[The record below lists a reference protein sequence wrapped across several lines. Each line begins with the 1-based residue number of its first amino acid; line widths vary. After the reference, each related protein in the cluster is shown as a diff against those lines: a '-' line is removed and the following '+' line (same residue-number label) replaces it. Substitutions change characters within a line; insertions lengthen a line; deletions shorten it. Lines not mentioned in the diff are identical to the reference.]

1 MGEQRPEGPGVSC
14 VGWPRRSLGGAA
26 VGPFLFSTPARNLFS
41 CPPHIL
47 PPLFLSD
54 PKMTFL
60 CVLYPYTLT
69 PCIGVRKERVDVLCP
84 NDLGQFSNFRQLCNW
99 FFLKMLLSC
108 FKYYSR
114 DEKRIIH
121 FPVEGF
127 LFPDSCIR
135 SVLSESR
142 VVWFSGASAPLFRRG
157 VPPSRIRQWW
167 KTVPTTKKEGDLL
180 YLQTSSRRTRAQ
192 ISDSILI
199 HFPIQS
205 TGWL

>member
-1 MGEQRPEGPGVSC
+1 MGEQRPGVSC

-26 VGPFLFSTPARNLFS
+26 VGAFLFSTPARNLFS

-121 FPVEGF
+121 FPVEWF
-127 LFPDSCIR
+127 LFPDSCIS
-135 SVLSESR
+135 SVLWRVASSGFRERLRPFSAGAFLLPASDSDERRSR
-142 VVWFSGASAPLFRRG
+142 LQRKRETFITSRHPADVRGRRF
-157 VPPSRIRQWW
+157 RIR
-167 KTVPTTKKEGDLL
+167 
-180 YLQTSSRRTRAQ
+180 
-192 ISDSILI
+192 
-199 HFPIQS
+199 F
-205 TGWL
+205 